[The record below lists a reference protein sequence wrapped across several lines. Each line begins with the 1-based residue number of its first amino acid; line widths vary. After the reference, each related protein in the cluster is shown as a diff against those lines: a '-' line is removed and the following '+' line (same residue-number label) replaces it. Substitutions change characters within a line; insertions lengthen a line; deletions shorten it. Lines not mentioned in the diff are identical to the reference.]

1 MKPLFITRFA
11 SLSEE
16 SAAADER
23 FMRMAIELSKQSVE
37 RGGGPFGA
45 VIVRNGE
52 VLASGSNSVTL
63 LNDPTAHAE
72 VCAIREACRREQTFN
87 LNGCTIYTSCEP
99 CPMCLSSIY
108 WAGIDRIFYANTRG
122 DAAAIN
128 FDDSF
133 IYDQIPMAPAERT
146 IPSTQLLRDEAL
158 AAFRLWD
165 EKSDKVEY

>member
-11 SLSEE
+11 SPSET
-16 SAAADER
+16 SATADER

-45 VIVRNGE
+45 VIVRDGE
-52 VLASGSNSVTL
+52 VIASGSNSVTL

-87 LNGCTIYTSCEP
+87 LKGCTIYTSCEP

-108 WAGIDRIFYANTRG
+108 WAGIDRIFYANTRS
-122 DAAAIN
+122 DAAAID

-133 IYDQIPMAPAERT
+133 IYDQIPMAPAERA
-146 IPSTQLLRDEAL
+146 IPSAQLLHDEAL
-158 AAFRLWD
+158 AAFRLWN